1 MKSSITFALNPV
13 VITFYILIVI
23 FISSTI
29 RAQTADIVLLDGRI
43 WTASPD
49 IPEVQ
54 ALAIKANKIVDMG
67 SNGEMGKYTGENTEI
82 IKLNGKRVLPG
93 FIDSHTH
100 FIDGALQL
108 QRVNLRAA
116 FSKEEFIKLIS
127 EKAGSLPEG
136 EWILGGD
143 WDHQQWPGKE
153 LPRKEWIDS
162 VTANTPVF
170 VNRHDGHMALANS
183 LTLKLAGITRD
194 TPLPS
199 GGKILKDP
207 DTNELTGILKDSAM
221 DLVQKIIPETSQ
233 NKKLQALYEA
243 LKLANSYGVTG
254 IHDISTFDD
263 LDLYR
268 IASEENRL
276 TLRVYSIT
284 PLPLL
289 DELLNRIKIRGKSQ
303 PFLHIGGVKGFVDG
317 SLGSSTALFFEPY
330 TDDPLNYGLLNSMMY
345 PEGNMRRMILK
356 ADRAGIQ
363 AAVHA
368 IGDKANNILL
378 NIYEGIIEEE
388 GERDRRFRIEHAQH
402 LLPDDIPRFS
412 RLGVIASM
420 QPYHAIDDGRW
431 AESRI
436 GHRRSTT
443 TYAFRSLLDNGALLS
458 FGSDWSVAPLNP
470 LTGIYAAVTRATTDG
485 KSPGGWIP
493 EEKITVEEALKAY
506 TINAAYAEFAEHIK
520 GSLEPGKLAD
530 IIILSE
536 DIFDMA
542 PERIPEIKVLMTI
555 VNGKIVFRSE
565 EFK

>member
-1 MKSSITFALNPV
+1 
-13 VITFYILIVI
+13 
-23 FISSTI
+23 
-29 RAQTADIVLLDGRI
+29 
-43 WTASPD
+43 
-49 IPEVQ
+49 
-54 ALAIKANKIVDMG
+54 
-67 SNGEMGKYTGENTEI
+67 
-82 IKLNGKRVLPG
+82 
-93 FIDSHTH
+93 
-100 FIDGALQL
+100 
-108 QRVNLRAA
+108 
-116 FSKEEFIKLIS
+116 
-127 EKAGSLPEG
+127 
-136 EWILGGD
+136 
-143 WDHQQWPGKE
+143 
-153 LPRKEWIDS
+153 
-162 VTANTPVF
+162 
-170 VNRHDGHMALANS
+170 
-183 LTLKLAGITRD
+183 
-194 TPLPS
+194 
-199 GGKILKDP
+199 
-207 DTNELTGILKDSAM
+207 LTGILKDSAM

>member
-194 TPLPS
+194 TPVPS